1 VDERRVEPTGASLAG
16 YALLLSPTMPIIGE
30 PGSVNDEYVPQLV
43 ANAEAAVSFLVE
55 KGIADPER
63 IAIGGRSYGAFSAAN
78 LLVYTRLFRSGI
90 AMSGAY
96 NRTLTPFGFQHE
108 RRSFWKET
116 ALYAEISPFF
126 HADQIEAP
134 LLLVHGG
141 EDPNAGTPREQA
153 RRFFHAL
160 VGNGAPVRYVELPHE
175 GHHYAARESVFHAAS
190 ELLDWLEGTL
200 GPSPAASSGPVTP
213 DGRNPRD

>member
-1 VDERRVEPTGASLAG
+1 VKGPSPLIAPLAG

-30 PGSVNDEYVPQLV
+30 PGRFNDEYVPQLV
-43 ANAEAAVSFLVE
+43 ANAEAAVLFLVGN
-55 KGIADPER
+55 GIADPHR
-63 IAIGGRSYGAFSAAN
+63 IAIGGRSYGAFSAVN
-78 LLVYTRLFRSGI
+78 LLVHTRLFRSGI

-108 RRSFWKET
+108 RRSFWKES

-126 HADQIEAP
+126 HADRIEAP

-141 EDPNAGTPREQA
+141 EDPNAGTPPEQA

-160 VGNGAPVRYVELPHE
+160 VGNRVPVRYVELPHE
-175 GHHYAARESVFHAAS
+175 GHHYWARESVFHVAT
-190 ELLDWLEGTL
+190 ELLDWLVQTL
-200 GPSPAASSGPVTP
+200 GSPAAASSEPGAPP
-213 DGRNPRD
+213 N